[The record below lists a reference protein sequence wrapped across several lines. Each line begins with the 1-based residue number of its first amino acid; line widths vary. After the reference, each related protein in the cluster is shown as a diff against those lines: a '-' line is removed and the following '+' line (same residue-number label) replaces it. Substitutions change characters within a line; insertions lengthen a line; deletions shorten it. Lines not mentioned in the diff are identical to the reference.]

1 MKKKNRYMFL
11 QDLSPSCPK
20 FVATQSPLPVTLV
33 DFWCMVYEQGVEVL
47 VTLSSEIE
55 VGKVCVTL
63 TIDYPL
69 NTNVMKLALDNRVW
83 DLEFCECH
91 IICIEKFV
99 MKVRKCLT
107 LCIENDKGS
116 PLKF

>member
-1 MKKKNRYMFL
+1 MFL

-20 FVATQSPLPVTLV
+20 FIATQSPLPVTLV

-69 NTNVMKLALDNRVW
+69 NTNVMKLAYDNRVW

-91 IICIEKFV
+91 IYLYRKICHESQKMFD
-99 MKVRKCLT
+99 T
-107 LCIENDKGS
+107 LH
-116 PLKF
+116 